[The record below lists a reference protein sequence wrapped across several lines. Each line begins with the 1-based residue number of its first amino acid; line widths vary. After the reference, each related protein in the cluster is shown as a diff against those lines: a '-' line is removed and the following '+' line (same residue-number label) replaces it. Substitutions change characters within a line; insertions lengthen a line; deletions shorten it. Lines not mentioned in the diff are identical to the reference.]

1 MKRDK
6 IDEFRV
12 NAVLAHLEHLARR
25 IPLGTTDY
33 TPWQDELDFIVR
45 VFKNSEPAKKKGRPN
60 SDIRDKFLYD
70 KAMELISVDDS
81 ISFETA
87 CRNIIETTPGAD
99 KHFGPNLTYD
109 AFRKIRKKQQGK
121 QA

>member
-12 NAVLAHLEHLARR
+12 NALVAHLEHIARR

-33 TPWQDELDFIVR
+33 TPWQDEMDYIIWE
-45 VFKNSEPAKKKGRPN
+45 FKESAPPKKKGRPD
-60 SDIRDKFLYD
+60 SKIRDQFLFD
-70 KAMELISVDDS
+70 KAIELMSVDTS

-87 CRNIIETTPGAD
+87 CRSIIETTPGAD
-99 KHFGPNLTYD
+99 KHFGPNMSYD